1 MAVCSFFCSKQSEKA
16 NRVTIRNGL
25 LYLIEQK
32 GVDLFYLSEKS
43 QFEKIAIEE
52 LSALQKQ
59 YTYIGYAIVLPE
71 APPPTLGHSDY
82 SNTICLPCYAFPSYA
97 KRNADYWL
105 IKRSDFV
112 ITFMPNL
119 RGSAEYFKRFLN
131 KKGKE
136 LVNLADDS
144 LKPILDKFN

>member
-52 LSALQKQ
+52 LSVLQKQ
-59 YTYIGYAIVLPE
+59 YTTIAIKTQVL
-71 APPPTLGHSDY
+71 
-82 SNTICLPCYAFPSYA
+82 
-97 KRNADYWL
+97 
-105 IKRSDFV
+105 V
-112 ITFMPNL
+112 
-119 RGSAEYFKRFLN
+119 
-131 KKGKE
+131 
-136 LVNLADDS
+136 
-144 LKPILDKFN
+144 